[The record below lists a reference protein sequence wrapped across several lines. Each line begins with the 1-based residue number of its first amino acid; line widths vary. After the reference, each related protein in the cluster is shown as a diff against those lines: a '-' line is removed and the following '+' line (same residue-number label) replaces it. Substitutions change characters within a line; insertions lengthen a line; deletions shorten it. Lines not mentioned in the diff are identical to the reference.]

1 VSRSQL
7 YNEEWEAKCGI
18 VEYGDKPQFDT
29 DYEAGYA
36 YSAMD
41 YPEDMEYY
49 YKGAYEDEF
58 DYA

>member
-1 VSRSQL
+1 M
-7 YNEEWEAKCGI
+7 
-18 VEYGDKPQFDT
+18 
-29 DYEAGYA
+29 DYEAGYP

-49 YKGAYEDEF
+49 YKGAYEDEL